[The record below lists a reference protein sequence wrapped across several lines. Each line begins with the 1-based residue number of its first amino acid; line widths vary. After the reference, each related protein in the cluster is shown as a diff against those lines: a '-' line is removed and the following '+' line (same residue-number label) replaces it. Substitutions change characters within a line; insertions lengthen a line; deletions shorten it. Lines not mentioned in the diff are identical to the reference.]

1 MTTTASSGD
10 ITVADDPS
18 FEAFFSVEF
27 TRLAQALFLLTG
39 SSSEAEELAQ
49 EAMVRVY
56 ERWGRVS
63 VMDSPTGYLFRTAL
77 NLHRSALRGL
87 VRKVRGGAE
96 GSAPTDAIGAADE
109 RDALR
114 RALATIPVG
123 QRQALILVEW
133 LSFTPEEAGHVLGI
147 AAGSVRVR
155 VSRAKNALR
164 SLGGMDH
171 G

>member
-63 VMDSPTGYLFRTAL
+63 TMDSPTGYLFRTAL

-87 VRKVRGGAE
+87 VRRVREGAE
-96 GSAPTDAIGAADE
+96 GAPTDVISAADE
-109 RDALR
+109 RDALS

-133 LSFTPEEAGHVLGI
+133 LSFTPDEAGQVLGI

-164 SLGGMDH
+164 SLGGMDD

>member
-10 ITVADDPS
+10 ITVAVDPS

-63 VMDSPTGYLFRTAL
+63 VMDSPTRYSGPCKP
-77 NLHRSALRGL
+77 HQPGQPSA
-87 VRKVRGGAE
+87 
-96 GSAPTDAIGAADE
+96 AP
-109 RDALR
+109 
-114 RALATIPVG
+114 
-123 QRQALILVEW
+123 
-133 LSFTPEEAGHVLGI
+133 
-147 AAGSVRVR
+147 
-155 VSRAKNALR
+155 
-164 SLGGMDH
+164 
-171 G
+171 

>member
-49 EAMVRVY
+49 EAMVRVC

-63 VMDSPTGYLFRTAL
+63 VLDSLAGYLFRTAL
-77 NLHRSALRGL
+77 NPASERASWRVARAYSHAGTRSPG
-87 VRKVRGGAE
+87 
-96 GSAPTDAIGAADE
+96 P
-109 RDALR
+109 
-114 RALATIPVG
+114 
-123 QRQALILVEW
+123 
-133 LSFTPEEAGHVLGI
+133 
-147 AAGSVRVR
+147 
-155 VSRAKNALR
+155 
-164 SLGGMDH
+164 
-171 G
+171 